1 MPLSDQPLHPVP
13 AHLDGHVG
21 PSAGTATAGTDT
33 TSRSEA
39 KGHLSAS
46 ISNAVVKLFAD
57 FVGRG
62 PTKARTVMGRDLVA
76 VVLQDTFTKAERHL
90 LERGAT
96 ETVLSV
102 RRTMQATMRDDLVAV
117 VEELTG
123 RKVIAFLSDHQ
134 ADPDFAVESFVL
146 EPDPRIESTDDPV
159 FETGSR
165 DGAGS
170 E

>member
-1 MPLSDQPLHPVP
+1 MSGMPFSDLDAPVDLTEPVP
-13 AHLDGHVG
+13 ATANG
-21 PSAGTATAGTDT
+21 PDPT
-33 TSRSEA
+33 RSEP

-62 PTKARTVMGRDLVA
+62 PTKARTVMGRDLVT
-76 VVLQDTFTKAERHL
+76 VVLQDTFTKAEQHL
-90 LERGAT
+90 LERGAA
-96 ETVLSV
+96 ETVLSM
-102 RRTMQATMRDDLVAV
+102 RRTIQATMREELVAA

-146 EPDPRIESTDDPV
+146 EPDPRAGPADDSGL
-159 FETGSR
+159 ETGTR
-165 DGAGS
+165 NG
-170 E
+170 EFE